1 MAQQAQFVTLDVFTS
16 QPYSGNPLAVVFLPS
31 KDGFIANSLT
41 QNQKQAIARE
51 FNLSETIFVHAD
63 NGPKRTID
71 IFTTSCELPFA
82 GHPTI
87 GAASWFLSHSK
98 GNGDENVNTLT
109 TKSGDIPITLHAGQ
123 NAVAAR
129 IAHDT
134 RIHAARFPAREL
146 LRLHRSLE
154 PFIQADATFPIF
166 SIVKGMSQIHV
177 ELPSLE
183 ALAAVTTAAGG
194 EIPSS
199 TSGYLNKDW
208 ESGIILTYFFVRNV
222 KDSLTGKTII
232 RTRGILGNLEDPATG
247 SAASGLTSYLTL
259 VEGKAGNYQ
268 YDVVQGVEMGRRS
281 EIGVGVVM
289 KEDNKIDSV
298 ELKGNAVKVSEGS
311 ILVPQE

>member
-31 KDGFIANSLT
+31 KDGFTANSLT

-177 ELPSLE
+177 ELPSPE
-183 ALAAVTTAAGG
+183 ALAAVTTAADG